1 MTPSQACYDL
11 IKRFEGFRA
20 KAYICPA
27 GILTVGYGH
36 TGLDVLPGMIVTE
49 ARADALLRDDVD
61 KFTAIVKKSLTRPVT
76 QGQFDALVSITFNVG
91 PGRAGARDGI
101 VTLKSG
107 QPSTLLRKV
116 NAGDVLGAAAEFPKW
131 NKAGGIVLRG
141 LTARREAEQRLFLS

>member
-49 ARADALLRDDVD
+49 AQADALLRADVD
-61 KFTAIVKKSLTRPVT
+61 KFTAIVKKSITRPVT
-76 QGQFDALVSITFNVG
+76 QGQFDALVSICFNVG

-107 QPSTLLRKV
+107 HPSTLLRKL

-131 NKAGGIVLRG
+131 NKAGGVVLRG